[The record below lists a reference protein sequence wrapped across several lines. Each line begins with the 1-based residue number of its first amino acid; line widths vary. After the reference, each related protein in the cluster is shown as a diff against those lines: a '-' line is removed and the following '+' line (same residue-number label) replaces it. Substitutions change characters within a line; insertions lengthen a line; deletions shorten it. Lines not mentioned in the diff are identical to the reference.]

1 MGLLYILAMLLLFSA
16 SILVHELGHF
26 LAARAFGMVADVF
39 SIGMGPAIWKRKVG
53 TTTYKIGWIPFGGY
67 VALPQMDPNSFL
79 EGTSSGDRGQ
89 GTVDG
94 GMGAVD
100 RGQGTVDSGASRS
113 DSSRLS
119 PDSCHL
125 SPDACTPSPDA
136 STLSPDSCPLSPE
149 TRALP
154 RVSAWKKIIVSVAG
168 AFGNVVFAF
177 ALATVVW
184 LVGKPSSLQE
194 RSAVVGYVATNSPA
208 LALGLAPGD
217 ELLAVDGQPVANWQ
231 QVIEKTALGPAR
243 DVVLRLRPVGG
254 AGEREI
260 SVTTKKTPM
269 GVWMLP
275 GIDGVDPCHV
285 ASVYPNSGAETAG
298 LQPGDQLLRFD
309 GHDVYSRAHLSQL
322 VEAAAGRHALLEFRR
337 NGEMRSAEVQSA
349 YDEKL
354 DRHLIGIQFNTL
366 ADLDYAALSHPTPW
380 AQVRGHAMSIFDF
393 LRALVTPAM
402 SGAAAEAVGG
412 PVLILMMLW
421 LMLKSSFIL
430 AVWFTGFLNVNLA
443 IINLLPLPLLDGG
456 HVVMNLWAGITRRP
470 ASPRLINAL
479 ANAFAVLF
487 IALFLTLTFRDSV
500 RHLVPTVRHWFA
512 DDARDDAVPTVF
524 EDAPVHAE
532 PAAE

>member
-16 SILVHELGHF
+16 SIFVHELGHF

-39 SIGMGPAIWKRKVG
+39 SIGMGPALWKRKVG
-53 TTTYKIGWIPFGGY
+53 ATTYKIGWIPFGGY

-79 EGTSSGDRGQ
+79 EGKEGIQ
-89 GTVDG
+89 E
-94 GMGAVD
+94 
-100 RGQGTVDSGASRS
+100 SGARIQNGDPPPQTGGCSDRD
-113 DSSRLS
+113 DSSSCDYSLQSTVSGLS
-119 PDSCHL
+119 PS
-125 SPDACTPSPDA
+125 
-136 STLSPDSCPLSPE
+136 
-149 TRALP
+149 RALP
-154 RVSAWKKIIVSVAG
+154 RVSPWKKIIVSVAG

-217 ELLAVDGQPVANWQ
+217 ELVAVDGQPVANWQ
-231 QVIEKTALGPAR
+231 QVVEKTALGPAR
-243 DVVLRLRPVGG
+243 DVVLRYRPAGG

-260 SVTTKKTPM
+260 SVTTEKTPM

-322 VEAAAGRHALLEFRR
+322 VEAAAGRPALLEFRR
-337 NGEMRSAEVQSA
+337 DGEILSAEVQSA

-354 DRHLIGIQFNTL
+354 DRHLIGIQFNVL

-380 AQVRGHAMSIFDF
+380 AQVKGHARSIFDF
-393 LRALVTPAM
+393 LRALVTPAT

-524 EDAPVHAE
+524 EDKPAPAE

>member
-1 MGLLYILAMLLLFSA
+1 
-16 SILVHELGHF
+16 
-26 LAARAFGMVADVF
+26 
-39 SIGMGPAIWKRKVG
+39 
-53 TTTYKIGWIPFGGY
+53 
-67 VALPQMDPNSFL
+67 
-79 EGTSSGDRGQ
+79 
-89 GTVDG
+89 
-94 GMGAVD
+94 
-100 RGQGTVDSGASRS
+100 
-113 DSSRLS
+113 
-119 PDSCHL
+119 
-125 SPDACTPSPDA
+125 
-136 STLSPDSCPLSPE
+136 
-149 TRALP
+149 
-154 RVSAWKKIIVSVAG
+154 

-217 ELLAVDGQPVANWQ
+217 ELIAVDGESVANWQ

-243 DVVLRLRPVGG
+243 DVVLRYRPVGG

-260 SVTTKKTPM
+260 SVLTEKTPM

-322 VEAAAGRHALLEFRR
+322 VEAAAGRPALLEFRR

-380 AQVRGHAMSIFDF
+380 AQVKAHAVAIFDF
-393 LRALVTPAM
+393 LRALVTPAT

-500 RHLVPTVRHWFA
+500 RHIVPTVRHWFA
-512 DDARDDAVPTVF
+512 ADARDDAVPTVF
-524 EDAPVHAE
+524 EDTPAE
-532 PAAE
+532 PAA

>member
-1 MGLLYILAMLLLFSA
+1 MGILYILAMLLLFSA
-16 SILVHELGHF
+16 SIFVHELGHF

-39 SIGMGPAIWKRKVG
+39 SIGMGPALWKRKIG
-53 TTTYKIGWIPFGGY
+53 ATTYKIGWIFFGGY

-79 EGTSSGDRGQ
+79 EGAGSGDKGQ
-89 GTVDG
+89 ETG
-94 GMGAVD
+94 
-100 RGQGTVDSGASRS
+100 DSGTE
-113 DSSRLS
+113 DSLS
-119 PDSCHL
+119 PDSCN
-125 SPDACTPSPDA
+125 
-136 STLSPDSCPLSPE
+136 LSPE

-154 RVSAWKKIIVSVAG
+154 RVSAWKKIVVSVAG

-177 ALATVVW
+177 VLATVVW
-184 LVGKPSSLQE
+184 WVGKPSSLQE

-208 LALGLAPGD
+208 LALGLVPGD
-217 ELLAVDGQPVANWQ
+217 ELVAVDGQPVANWQ
-231 QVIEKTALGPAR
+231 QVVEKTALGPAR
-243 DVVLRLRPVGG
+243 EVVLRYRSVAG

-260 SVTTKKTPM
+260 VVATEKTSM

-285 ASVYPNSGAETAG
+285 ASVYPNSGAEAAG

-309 GHDVYSRAHLSQL
+309 GRDVYSRAHLSQL
-322 VEAAAGRHALLEFRR
+322 VEAAAGRPAPLEFRR
-337 NGEMRSAEVQSA
+337 GDQLLSAEVESA

-380 AQVRGHAMSIFDF
+380 AQVKGHARSIFDF
-393 LRALVTPAM
+393 LRALVTPAT

-524 EDAPVHAE
+524 EDAPAPAE

>member
-16 SILVHELGHF
+16 SIFVHELGHF

-39 SIGMGPAIWKRKVG
+39 SIGMGPALWKRKAG
-53 TTTYKIGWIPFGGY
+53 ATTYKIGWIPFGGY

-79 EGTSSGDRGQ
+79 EGT
-89 GTVDG
+89 GTDVRDPKSDVRDPKSADLG
-94 GMGAVD
+94 PRTSD
-100 RGQGTVDSGASRS
+100 LDSAPS
-113 DSSRLS
+113 LS
-119 PDSCHL
+119 
-125 SPDACTPSPDA
+125 
-136 STLSPDSCPLSPE
+136 
-149 TRALP
+149 RALP
-154 RVSAWKKIIVSVAG
+154 PVSAWKKIVVSVAG

-184 LVGKPSSLQE
+184 WVGKPSSLQE

-260 SVTTKKTPM
+260 SVTTKKTPR
-269 GVWMLP
+269 GIWMLP

-322 VEAAAGRHALLEFRR
+322 VEAAAGRPALLEFRR
-337 NGEMRSAEVQSA
+337 NGERLSAEVQSA

-393 LRALVTPAM
+393 LRALVTPAT

-524 EDAPVHAE
+524 EDAPAPAE

>member
-1 MGLLYILAMLLLFSA
+1 MGILYILAMLLLFSA
-16 SILVHELGHF
+16 SIFVHELGHF

-39 SIGMGPAIWKRKVG
+39 SIGMGPALWKRKIG
-53 TTTYKIGWIPFGGY
+53 ATTYKIGWIFFGGY

-79 EGTSSGDRGQ
+79 EGTGDEGEEGTGDEGRGLKSE
-89 GTVDG
+89 TLDP
-94 GMGAVD
+94 
-100 RGQGTVDSGASRS
+100 R
-113 DSSRLS
+113 
-119 PDSCHL
+119 P
-125 SPDACTPSPDA
+125 
-136 STLSPDSCPLSPE
+136 STLSTPRPAP
-149 TRALP
+149 RALP
-154 RVSAWKKIIVSVAG
+154 PVSAWKKIVVSVAG

-177 ALATVVW
+177 VLATVVW
-184 LVGKPSSLQE
+184 WVGKPSSLQE
-194 RSAVVGYVATNSPA
+194 RCAVVGYVATNSPA

-217 ELLAVDGQPVANWQ
+217 ELVAVDGQPVANWQ
-231 QVIEKTALGPAR
+231 QVVEKTALGPAR
-243 DVVLRLRPVGG
+243 EVVLRYRPVGG
-254 AGEREI
+254 EGEREI
-260 SVTTKKTPM
+260 SVATEKTPM

-285 ASVYPNSGAETAG
+285 ASVYPNSGAEAAG

-322 VEAAAGRHALLEFRR
+322 VEAAAGRPALLEFRR
-337 NGEMRSAEVQSA
+337 GGELLSAEVESS

-354 DRHLIGIQFNTL
+354 GRHLIGIQFNTL

-380 AQVRGHAMSIFDF
+380 AQVKGHAAAIFDF
-393 LRALVTPAM
+393 LRALVTPAT

-512 DDARDDAVPTVF
+512 DDARAAAVPAVF
-524 EDAPVHAE
+524 EDQPAPAE

>member
-1 MGLLYILAMLLLFSA
+1 MMGILYILAMLLLFSA
-16 SILVHELGHF
+16 SIFVHELGHF

-39 SIGMGPAIWKRKVG
+39 SIGMGPALWKRKIG
-53 TTTYKIGWIPFGGY
+53 ATTYKIGWIPFGGY

-79 EGTSSGDRGQ
+79 EGAGPEVRDP
-89 GTVDG
+89 
-94 GMGAVD
+94 
-100 RGQGTVDSGASRS
+100 RS
-113 DSSRLS
+113 DVREQKSADLGPRTSDLDTS
-119 PDSCHL
+119 NSAP
-125 SPDACTPSPDA
+125 
-136 STLSPDSCPLSPE
+136 
-149 TRALP
+149 RALP
-154 RVSAWKKIIVSVAG
+154 PVSAWKKIVVSVAG

-184 LVGKPSSLQE
+184 WVGKPSSLQE

-217 ELLAVDGQPVANWQ
+217 ELVAVDGEPVANWQ

-243 DVVLRLRPVGG
+243 EVALRLRPVGG
-254 AGEREI
+254 EGEREI
-260 SVTTKKTPM
+260 SVLTEKTSM

-285 ASVYPNSGAETAG
+285 ASVYPNSGAAAAG

-322 VEAAAGRHALLEFRR
+322 VEAAAGRPALLEFRR
-337 NGEMRSAEVQSA
+337 GGEMLSAEVQSA

-380 AQVRGHAMSIFDF
+380 AQVKGHARSIFDF
-393 LRALVTPAM
+393 LRALVTPAT

-512 DDARDDAVPTVF
+512 DDARDAAVPAVF
-524 EDAPVHAE
+524 EDKPAPAT